1 MKLNNQITKLA
12 AEGRCELSVITRAGD
27 CHWHAVETMADGSG
41 YRQGVG
47 KTAKDA
53 IFLMKLATIVKTT
66 N

>member
-12 AEGRCELSVITRAGD
+12 ITARCELSVITRSGD
-27 CHWHAVETMADGSG
+27 CHWHAVELVDGG

-47 KTAKDA
+47 KTAKQA
-53 IFLMKLATIVKTT
+53 IDLMKLATIVKTT